1 MLLQFLRLTLISG
14 LVFIVALLMILLVLA
29 WAYQERIKQVM
40 ITHLN
45 ENLQTE
51 IFIEDI
57 SLNLIRSFPL
67 ASVSF
72 SDLKVMEAGNH
83 QSKDTLLNARR
94 LYLQFSLWDL
104 ARKKYT
110 IKQLELDNAT
120 IKAGITKEG
129 HPNYLFWETPAEAGE
144 KESSLSFNIQR
155 ILLNNTYFSYRD
167 DEKGLLINID
177 AERGSM
183 RGLFS
188 QRTYNLQAKGD
199 FFARELMIGSSSI
212 ITNKPVKLDVGLIV
226 RDQKEFTFEKG
237 DLSINNH
244 GLRVEGSIINLDE
257 GVQFDTRLSG
267 RDLQLHH
274 LINDLPETW
283 KKYTEGYRSK
293 GELIFN
299 ASIIGKLNPSGNP
312 RINADF
318 HISNAE
324 LTHPGSGLKLK
335 DLQFRGAFDNGS
347 RRNRATTSLF
357 FENFLTKISDGELK
371 GNFSISNLD
380 NPNLDIDMAA
390 DLDAADF
397 VNLLRLDT
405 ITTARGRLSMQI
417 NFQGRMSEKNRF
429 TTNDLLAA
437 RASGNLKVSE
447 IAFRIK
453 HDPLVYENFNGRF
466 VMRNNNLMVEEFSGN
481 ASNSDFDIT
490 GHFRNVLPYL
500 LVENEKIFID
510 ANLRAQNVDFDELLQ
525 QNVNGADSDTVY
537 HLSFSDR
544 LGFNLDANI
553 VNLKFRR
560 FEAGHVM
567 GSVSLQNQQFF
578 AEEVAFRAMDG
589 HIRASGFIDGRGKE
603 AMTFGCDAHL
613 KDVDIHQLFYQM
625 GNFGQESIVAEN
637 IFGTVTSDFQF
648 SAQWSPTLEVDWNS
662 LETTANLK
670 VENGALVEYE
680 PMLALSRFLRVEGD
694 LNHVTFSTLE
704 NQIRIKN
711 RNIII
716 PDMEIN
722 SSALNL
728 KLSGEHSFEN
738 EINYRMQVLL
748 SEILA
753 RKARDRRNPQDQY
766 GEIIDDGLGRTTLFL
781 LVTGTTDN
789 PDFSYDYRGVREKLR
804 EDLRQEGQNLREVFR
819 KEFGLFSGSEDDTLT
834 EPTPRQKEMQR
845 IQKQEEGEFI
855 IEWEEE
861 DF

>member
-1 MLLQFLRLTLISG
+1 MLFQFLRLSLISG
-14 LVFIVALLMILLVLA
+14 LVFIASFLLILLVLA
-29 WAYQERIKQVM
+29 WVYQERIKNLM
-40 ITHLN
+40 IAHLN

-51 IFIEDI
+51 ILVDDI

-67 ASVSF
+67 ASLSF
-72 SDLKVMEAGNH
+72 SNLKVMEAGNH
-83 QSKDTLLNARR
+83 HPKDTLLNARR

-104 ARKKYT
+104 ARKKYI
-110 IKQLELDNAT
+110 IKQLELDNAS
-120 IKAGITKEG
+120 IKAAITKEG

-144 KESSLSFNIQR
+144 EESSLSFNIQR
-155 ILLNNTYFSYRD
+155 IILNNTYFSYRD

-188 QRTYNLQAKGD
+188 QRTYSLQAKGD

-226 RDQKEFTFEKG
+226 SDQKEFTFEKG

-299 ASIIGKLNPSGNP
+299 ASIIGVLNPSGNP

-335 DLQFRGAFDNGS
+335 GLQFKGAFDNGS
-347 RRNRATTSLF
+347 RRDRSTTSLF
-357 FENFLTKISDGELK
+357 FENFLTKISDGELN

-380 NPNLDIDMAA
+380 NPNLNIDMTAN
-390 DLDAADF
+390 LDAGDF
-397 VNLLRLDT
+397 VKLLRMDT
-405 ITTARGRLSMQI
+405 ITRAEGRLNMQVQ
-417 NFQGRMSEKNRF
+417 FRGSMSEKNRF
-429 TTNDLLAA
+429 STQDLLAA
-437 RASGNLKVSE
+437 KASGYLQASDV
-447 IAFRIK
+447 AFRIK
-453 HDPLVYENFNGRF
+453 NDPLVYENFNGRF
-466 VMRNNNLMVEEFSGN
+466 MMQNNNLVIEEFTGN
-481 ASNSDFDIT
+481 ASNSDFDIA

-500 LVENEKIFID
+500 LVENEKIFVD
-510 ANLRAQNVDFDELLQ
+510 ANLRAQNIDFDELLQ
-525 QNVNGADSDTVY
+525 ENTGEADTVY
-537 HLSFSDR
+537 RLSFSDR
-544 LGFNLDANI
+544 LGFNLEANI

-560 FEAGHVM
+560 FEAQHVM
-567 GSVSLQNQQFF
+567 GSVSLQNKQFF

-589 HIRASGFIDGRGKE
+589 HIRASGYIDGRQGKT
-603 AMTFGCDAHL
+603 MTFGCNAHL
-613 KDVDIHQLFYQM
+613 RDVDIHKLFYQM
-625 GNFGQESIVAEN
+625 GNFGQESIVADN

-648 SAQWSPTLEVDWNS
+648 SAQWSPTLEVDWS
-662 LETTANLK
+662 TLETTANLK

-738 EINYRMQVLL
+738 EINYRMQILL

-753 RKARDRRNPQDQY
+753 RKARDRRNPQEQY
-766 GEIIDDGLGRTTLFL
+766 GDIIDDGLGRTTLFL

-789 PDFSYDYRGVREKLR
+789 PDFSYDYQGVREKLR
-804 EDLRQEGQNLREVFR
+804 EDLREERQNLREVFR
-819 KEFGLFSGSEDDTLT
+819 KEFGLFSGEEKDTLT